1 MSFAEKLEIILSG
14 DAKGA
19 VKAFAET
26 AVAAQESAA
35 KQKAAAGEAS
45 AANEAGAVKS
55 AEAQKGASES
65 GIASMGGMVTAVGAA
80 GIAVFELS
88 KKWDEAALSA
98 GKLSEATG
106 LTAEEASRWS
116 VVAGNA
122 DVSTAALEKSIGF
135 MNKTAG
141 NSPKKFTE
149 LGIAIHDVNGQALST
164 STVFLNVVDKLNSM
178 EDPQKKASAGAH
190 LLGKGWQSMA
200 EIIGQGSAKLTES
213 LKQVASTEV
222 FSHNDVEKAKVFRD
236 ELKNVTNELKGI
248 ELQAGKA
255 FVPIVENIVKA
266 LGPLATGIG
275 KLVEFNAKLTDM
287 STTLGKFGSA
297 AKALSN
303 PIDAA
308 NTSLSFLNGTAD
320 GVVGS
325 FGKLVDAHGNVLHA
339 AKDDV
344 KGQEEMAASLKATEL
359 AANTEAQALD
369 VARMAKI
376 DGKAVAKE
384 AAFEQK
390 AYTDELNATTKA
402 IQDDLAEQKLLTDAY
417 ATAADKT
424 YAVENAYGKLNET
437 HDGLAK
443 AVQGAHGDATKLALV
458 YRQVALDAEAL
469 GQAQI
474 ALAEDQAA
482 QAGTTVSA
490 TEKVDIMNAAL
501 LGQAAT
507 LNGPARQAVLYHIAL
522 INGLPPE
529 VTTFIDAQINNGD
542 LEGAAATIHDW
553 SKANTVAVR
562 VGLDQASL
570 QDVINQLAKL
580 GDRAAQYQLI
590 PSPGGSGSGAF
601 VGHNA
606 GGTQNWQGGPTWVGE
621 LGPELLNLPSGSQIT
636 PADKSAKMMAD
647 SRASIVQNVTHT
659 TINPATAAASST
671 AATSTPVDETAI
683 ARLKYER
690 GVIDLAQFRAILV
703 AKKAGLEQYSTAED
717 QVYKEIAQL
726 DAKKAADETAAAAKK
741 AADDKTAAAQSR
753 VILDNQMKYEY
764 DNGQISLLAYKQ
776 YLAGK
781 LDNAVLFSNEWI
793 ALENQMESLQK
804 AADASAAAS
813 AKKSAADASTRI
825 ADIVAKAKA
834 AADLIAAID
843 AEAAAAHTEL
853 VEKNEATW
861 INASTETDKQ
871 GNPVVSQTQKD
882 TATAKAASS
891 RAAHVLALI
900 KGADARANAEGYK
913 DDSPDWNASVR
924 QSISDYEAGNSDYNS
939 ELDAYVATLP
949 KFHRGGRVP
958 GSPGQEVPIM
968 AMAGETVLNSSN
980 AGYTDNRTFHINLPV
995 SLMYDRAR
1003 ARTELVTLL
1012 REHTRLNPGW
1022 QTPL

>member
-88 KKWDEAALSA
+88 KKWEEAALSA
-98 GKLSEATG
+98 GQMADATG
-106 LTAEEASRWS
+106 LNSEEASRWS
-116 VVAGNA
+116 VVAKNA
-122 DVSTAALEKSIGF
+122 DVDTGALAKSLGLLEAHAAKTPKMFTDIGV
-135 MNKTAG
+135 A
-141 NSPKKFTE
+141 
-149 LGIAIHDVNGQALST
+149 
-164 STVFLNVVDKLNSM
+164 VVDSAGKARSTNAIYLDTIDALGKM
-178 EDPQKKASAGAH
+178 EDSDKRILVSKQ
-190 LLGKGWQSMA
+190 LLGKGFQATA
-200 EIIGQGSAKLTES
+200 ELIAEGSKKLRADLAAVDASQVFKDKDVADARAYRDALKELGNQVQALEMEIGKSVVPIIEPLVSGLGKVLKVSREVTGAVSEQKSAWETAGSFAYHYLTPVG
-213 LKQVASTEV
+213 LVQAAS
-222 FSHNDVEKAKVFRD
+222 EKVGHSFRALFD
-236 ELKNVTNELKGI
+236 DMSSNKGI
-248 ELQAGKA
+248 TGSLSDETERLISVKFRAKESADANAAGVAHETKMLDAYRASLGEGVATFTLVADAYSAAGEAARLGNKANADYAAGTKAAEQA
-255 FVPIVENIVKA
+255 
-266 LGPLATGIG
+266 T
-275 KLVEFNAKLTDM
+275 TDH
-287 STTLGKFGSA
+287 
-297 AKALSN
+297 AKALKNEETALEHLIGVELSAIDKKYAFQAADSSA
-303 PIDAA
+303 IDAI
-308 NTSLSFLNGTAD
+308 
-320 GVVGS
+320 
-325 FGKLVDAHGNVLHA
+325 GKFNKVLDDHKSTL
-339 AKDDV
+339 KDIGD
-344 KGQEEMAASLKATEL
+344 ASLTAGESIRHASKAFADSKGDIASSGQAINDQITYL
-359 AANTEAQALD
+359 YNEALALD
-369 VARMAKI
+369 PASPLRVQILGYIADLQKI
-376 DGKAVAKE
+376 PNSVTTTFTAIGAGAPKVGGKPYASG
-384 AAFEQK
+384 
-390 AYTDELNATTKA
+390 TDS
-402 IQDDLAEQKLLTDAY
+402 
-417 ATAADKT
+417 ATAG
-424 YAVENAYGKLNET
+424 VHL
-437 HDGLAK
+437 
-443 AVQGAHGDATKLALV
+443 
-458 YRQVALDAEAL
+458 
-469 GQAQI
+469 
-474 ALAEDQAA
+474 
-482 QAGTTVSA
+482 
-490 TEKVDIMNAAL
+490 
-501 LGQAAT
+501 
-507 LNGPARQAVLYHIAL
+507 
-522 INGLPPE
+522 
-529 VTTFIDAQINNGD
+529 
-542 LEGAAATIHDW
+542 
-553 SKANTVAVR
+553 
-562 VGLDQASL
+562 
-570 QDVINQLAKL
+570 
-580 GDRAAQYQLI
+580 
-590 PSPGGSGSGAF
+590 
-601 VGHNA
+601 
-606 GGTQNWQGGPTWVGE
+606 VGE
-621 LGPELLNLPSGSQIT
+621 AGPELVQFAGGESVY
-636 PADKSAKMMAD
+636 PADKSAKIMAD

-659 TINPATAAASST
+659 TINPATAAASS
-671 AATSTPVDETAI
+671 AAASAAVPVDETAI

-741 AADDKTAAAQSR
+741 AADDKTAAAQFR

-764 DNGQISLLAYKQ
+764 DEGQISLLEYKQ

-793 ALENQMESLQK
+793 ALENQMETVQK
-804 AADASAAAS
+804 AADASAAAA

-882 TATAKAASS
+882 TATAKAAGS

-924 QSISDYEAGNSDYNS
+924 QSISDYEAGNSEYNS
-939 ELDAYVATLP
+939 ELNAYVATLP
-949 KFHRGGRVP
+949 KFHRGGRIP
-958 GSPGQEVPIM
+958 GTPGQEVPIM

>member
-88 KKWDEAALSA
+88 KKWDEGALSA

-213 LKQVASTEV
+213 LKQVASTQV
-222 FSHNDVEKAKVFRD
+222 FTENDVNKAKGFRD
-236 ELKNVTNELKGI
+236 DLKKITDELKGI

-255 FVPIVENIVKA
+255 FVPMVDGLMKTV
-266 LGPLATGIG
+266 GPAFTVIG
-275 KLVEFNAKLTDM
+275 KLSELNAKLTDT
-287 STTLGKFGSA
+287 STTFGKFGTLVQDIASP
-297 AKALSN
+297 LSLFSSGL
-303 PIDAA
+303 DQLGGKSTFVAGEM
-308 NTSLSFLNGTAD
+308 GT
-320 GVVGS
+320 
-325 FGKLVDAHGNVLHA
+325 LIDAHGNLLHA
-339 AKDDV
+339 AKEDA
-344 KGQEEMAASLKATEL
+344 KGQEEVAAATKAAAD

-369 VARMAKI
+369 VARMAKVS
-376 DGKAVAKE
+376 GKAVAAE
-384 AAFEQK
+384 AATAQK
-390 AYTDELNATTKA
+390 RYTDELNATTKA

-424 YAVENAYGKLNET
+424 YAVENAYGKLNAT

-507 LNGPARQAVLYHIAL
+507 LNGPARQALLYHIAL

-529 VTTFIDAQINNGD
+529 VTTFIDAQIKNGD
-542 LEGAAATIHDW
+542 LEGAAATINDW
-553 SKANTVAVR
+553 SKANTVAVK

-570 QDVINQLAKL
+570 QTVINNLAKL
-580 GDRAAQYQLI
+580 GDRAAQYQLV
-590 PSPGGSGSGAF
+590 PLGNGLRAFASGTSSAPGGLAL
-601 VGHNA
+601 
-606 GGTQNWQGGPTWVGE
+606 VGE
-621 LGPELLNLPSGSQIT
+621 QGPEIVNLPAGSQVI
-636 PADKSAKMMAD
+636 PADKSSRMMAD

-659 TINPATAAASST
+659 TIEPAVAAAS
-671 AATSTPVDETAI
+671 AAAGPTPVDETAI

-741 AADDKTAAAQSR
+741 AADDKTAAAQAR
-753 VILDNQMKYEY
+753 VIADNQMKYEY
-764 DNGQISLLAYKQ
+764 DEGQISLLEYKQ

-804 AADASAAAS
+804 VADASAAAS

-871 GNPVVSQTQKD
+871 GNLVVSQTQRD

-949 KFHRGGRVP
+949 KFHRGGRIP
-958 GSPGQEVPIM
+958 GTPGQEVPIM